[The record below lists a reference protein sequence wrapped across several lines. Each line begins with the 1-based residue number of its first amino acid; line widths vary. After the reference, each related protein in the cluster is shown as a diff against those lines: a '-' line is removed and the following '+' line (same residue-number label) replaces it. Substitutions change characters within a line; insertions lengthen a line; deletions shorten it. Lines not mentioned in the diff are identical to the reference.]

1 LNPFFVAILKV
12 SFGICRA
19 EPVLTTILIY
29 FAQSLFWMRSVC
41 QRLYVGAPFHE
52 SAAAADTTTITATR
66 RHVKPFRRSFLS
78 HSGNNIF
85 VGIIAGFQPVTK
97 PL

>member
-1 LNPFFVAILKV
+1 
-12 SFGICRA
+12 
-19 EPVLTTILIY
+19 
-29 FAQSLFWMRSVC
+29 MRSVC
-41 QRLYVGAPFHE
+41 QRLYFGAPFHG

>member
-1 LNPFFVAILKV
+1 MLGP
-12 SFGICRA
+12 
-19 EPVLTTILIY
+19 
-29 FAQSLFWMRSVC
+29 
-41 QRLYVGAPFHE
+41 PFHW

-66 RHVKPFRRSFLS
+66 RYVKPFRRSFLS